1 MAINFLQYSRLSL
14 IKKSTQE
21 WFLTVNI
28 FKIIAQ
34 SYSLDLDPLKPGY
47 NNTGNCSVCRFSDD
61 KSHSHVTAKD
71 SQEDYL

>member
-1 MAINFLQYSRLSL
+1 MM
-14 IKKSTQE
+14 
-21 WFLTVNI
+21 NI